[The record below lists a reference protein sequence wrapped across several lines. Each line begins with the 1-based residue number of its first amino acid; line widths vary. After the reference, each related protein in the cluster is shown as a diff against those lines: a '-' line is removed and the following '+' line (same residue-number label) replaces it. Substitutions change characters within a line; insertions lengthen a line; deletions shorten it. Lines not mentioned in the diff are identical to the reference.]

1 MKYLIK
7 TPGRTGSHLIAD
19 YIRSNEDLEFTIF
32 NEKSDAYGPDKYLA
46 KGIIFDHSLSKPG
59 KTNDSILIISKRKN
73 IVHQLLSGWV
83 GILRAPQDPEKPF
96 EQANHLESLA
106 LPIALAELYVFQK
119 NHYEYLKTLP
129 WKEIHEFYMEDF
141 LEDPSVLCSINNG
154 KAPNDWKHAEELG
167 PNNSG
172 LAVNYKD
179 FFTDPD
185 AAYSYVNRLCE
196 EQGIK

>member
-7 TPGRTGSHLIAD
+7 TPGRTGSHLIVD

-32 NEKSDAYGPDKYLA
+32 NEKGDAYSPEKYLT
-46 KGIIFDHSLSKPG
+46 KGIIFDHSVSIPD
-59 KTNDSILIISKRKN
+59 KTNDTILIISKRKN
-73 IVHQLLSGWV
+73 IAHQLLSGWV
-83 GILRAPQDPEKPF
+83 GILRLPQDPEKTF

-106 LPIALAELYVFQK
+106 LPIRLAELYKVQK
-119 NHYEYLKTLP
+119 EHYENLKTLP
-129 WKEIHEFYMEDF
+129 WKVIHEFYMEDF

-154 KAPNDWKHAEELG
+154 KAPNDWTHAEKPG

-179 FFTDPD
+179 FFTNPD
-185 AAYSYVNRLCE
+185 AAYFYVNRLCE